1 MDDLCLL
8 TPPEIA
14 KKIGVKKTTDLTS
27 GVKNLSAS
35 SLNNLKIA
43 NPTKYEIVMLGLI
56 VKKLHINFNDL
67 IFFSEALKFKNIKK
81 NNSKMEYPISLETA
95 LAIVYSMKMKKIKE
109 ISNSKNPADE
119 SRLLQE
125 LDMYAEE
132 EEMLYGFND
141 FVRLS
146 VMDKVVRLYFP
157 ILKKKLNSEDSE
169 EKIGK

>member
-1 MDDLCLL
+1 M
-8 TPPEIA
+8 P
-14 KKIGVKKTTDLTS
+14 
-27 GVKNLSAS
+27 
-35 SLNNLKIA
+35 
-43 NPTKYEIVMLGLI
+43 
-56 VKKLHINFNDL
+56 F
-67 IFFSEALKFKNIKK
+67 LKFKNIKK
-81 NNSKMEYPISLETA
+81 NNSKMEYPISLDTA
-95 LAIVYSMKMKKIKE
+95 LAIVGSMKMKKIKE

-157 ILKKKLNSEDSE
+157 ILKKLNSEDSE